1 MVLPKYSII
10 FCLSH
15 LTINVAK
22 GHPTTFIPNFLNE
35 SKHWV
40 KMMES
45 KYPKAKLMKTKYVK
59 VDSFMATTSSNSGS
73 WLWKSFLEPQI
84 GDYFCADWGDYSI
97 NDPLFAKAKAALLAI
112 QKVTSYVFTQFN
124 PALVVLIASRF
135 FILFKLISYNYT
147 LK

>member
-10 FCLSH
+10 FCLSY

-22 GHPTTFIPNFLNE
+22 GHPTTFITNFLNE
-35 SKHWV
+35 SKHRV

-45 KYPKAKLMKTKYVK
+45 KYPWVKMMKTKYIEA
-59 VDSFMATTSSNSGS
+59 DSFMTTASSNSGS

-84 GDYFCADWGDYSI
+84 RDYFCADWGDYNT

>member
-1 MVLPKYSII
+1 MCKPRSVSGLGSEKNGWHYTALLANLWWSSMI
-10 FCLSH
+10 
-15 LTINVAK
+15 
-22 GHPTTFIPNFLNE
+22 NE

-45 KYPKAKLMKTKYVK
+45 KYPWVKMMKTKYIEA
-59 VDSFMATTSSNSGS
+59 DSFMTTASSNSGS

-84 GDYFCADWGDYSI
+84 RDYFCADWGDYST
-97 NDPLFAKAKAALLAI
+97 NDPLFATAKAALLAI

-135 FILFKLISYNYT
+135 LILFI
-147 LK
+147 